1 MKPRLTHVLAI
12 LIAVIAILL
21 VLKFRGRDAAAAE
34 SVPNPSQTKRGVSG
48 TANPQDAR
56 PPGRHNPRPER
67 EESGNKE
74 IGAADL
80 EKWLAGLKGDT
91 RTIAEAYATVGLL
104 NSDPDLLRKA
114 LEMDP
119 DNPLILFHCAA
130 RGDFSDEERL
140 VLAGRF
146 LKQDPDNAMAAY
158 LYSARLLGA
167 GDSEKALEILRSAT
181 ERHLMDDFNDKM
193 GVMFEEALFGAGMSR
208 DRAKLLS
215 ISNLSLPYIT
225 DFFNL
230 SDSLNK
236 MVKSLPP
243 EEASEIGAL
252 TAAMGKR
259 LGGQAESVTLINQ
272 IVGLKLEEKTLLG
285 LPDDAPSPYQGLTV
299 AEARESIAN
308 ERENIKELMKHL
320 PDLET
325 ILPGNPELS
334 NGYVDR
340 FRTLGEVEALKWLRQ
355 QTGGADK

>member
-1 MKPRLTHVLAI
+1 MKPNLAI
-12 LIAVIAILL
+12 LLAILAAITAILL
-21 VLKFRGRDAAAAE
+21 IPKFHDQDAGAAVAAPKQRD
-34 SVPNPSQTKRGVSG
+34 SKRTNSG
-48 TANPQDAR
+48 SSSPDAR

-67 EESGNKE
+67 AKSQSEE
-74 IGAADL
+74 IGAPEL

-104 NSDPDLLRKA
+104 NNDPDLLRKA

-119 DNPLILFHCAA
+119 DNPLLLYHCAA

-158 LYSARLLGA
+158 LYSAKLLGA
-167 GDSEKALEILRSAT
+167 GDSEKALEILRSAS

-193 GVMFEEALFGAGMSR
+193 GVMFEEALIGAGMSR

-215 ISNLSLPYIT
+215 ISNLSLPYIR
-225 DFFNL
+225 DFSDL

-236 MVKSLPP
+236 MAKSLPP
-243 EEASEIGAL
+243 EEASKIGAL
-252 TAAMGKR
+252 TASMGKR
-259 LGGQAESVTLINQ
+259 LGEQAESGTLINQ

-340 FRTLGEVEALKWLRQ
+340 FRTLGEVEALKWLRE
-355 QTGGADK
+355 QTDGADR